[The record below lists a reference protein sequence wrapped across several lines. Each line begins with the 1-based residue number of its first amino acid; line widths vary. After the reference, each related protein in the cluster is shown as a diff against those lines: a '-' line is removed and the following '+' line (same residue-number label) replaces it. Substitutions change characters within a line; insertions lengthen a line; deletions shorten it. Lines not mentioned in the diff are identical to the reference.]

1 MSGPL
6 LLVDTATRHAVV
18 GLADEDGRLLAA
30 AEWDSPHRHGEQL
43 LSQLDRLFHEQGI
56 RPARSAGIG
65 VGIGPGSFTGLRI
78 GLATAK
84 VIAHA
89 VGSPIVGLLTTRL
102 LAAAAAKKGESVA
115 VVLPAGS
122 ADRYVCRYRDGDEL
136 LAPQLLPGTQVQSA
150 LERGDLVVAVDLAE
164 DELGVSAAELGR
176 RAQAG
181 LAAALARAAATEI
194 RAGRWDDLAALV
206 PTYVALPRGLVSAEQ
221 EAAWSP
227 DLR

>member
-56 RPARSAGIG
+56 RPADLAGIG

-136 LAPQLLPGTQVQSA
+136 LAPQLLPGTQALSA
-150 LERGDLVVAVDLAE
+150 LE
-164 DELGVSAAELGR
+164 
-176 RAQAG
+176 
-181 LAAALARAAATEI
+181 RAAATEI